1 MLTFG
6 WGEILL
12 VLIVVVVVVGPKD
25 LPKLIKQISS
35 FTKSIKKLSR
45 EFKYSLNEI
54 ADHED
59 FKEVKSSLNE
69 VNKIKEDIDL
79 KGKFKSEIQS
89 LKETSNIIKEVAT
102 VTNIKDA
109 MKSLQDKK
117 QYYIYGVNSIKN
129 VREINKEDKK
139 NKEETFKG

>member
-12 VLIVVVVVVGPKD
+12 VTVVIIVVVGPKD
-25 LPKLIKQISS
+25 LPKLIKQLSS
-35 FTKSIKKLSR
+35 FTKSLKKLSR

-59 FKEVKSSLNE
+59 FKDVKSSLNE
-69 VNKIKEDIDL
+69 VNKIKDEIDI

-89 LKETSNIIKEVAT
+89 LKETTTIIEKEV
-102 VTNIKDA
+102 KD
-109 MKSLQDKK
+109 L
-117 QYYIYGVNSIKN
+117 KN
-129 VREINKEDKK
+129 LENEINSTKETSTLVEKDVHDEKK
-139 NKEETFKG
+139 TKTQDEADLI